1 MTFAIGR
8 RLAELQGALKRSDKG
23 INLTFLKN
31 ILVRYMR
38 DDDLDNSLPVI
49 AQALE
54 FSAREV
60 NEIRESRQ
68 RGLRG
73 VGRTLRGLLS

>member
-1 MTFAIGR
+1 MQA
-8 RLAELQGALKRSDKG
+8 ALKRSEKG
-23 INLTFLKN
+23 VNLTFLKN
-31 ILVRYMR
+31 ILVRYMKE
-38 DDDLDNSLPVI
+38 DDLDNSLPVI

-60 NEIRESRQ
+60 SEIRESRQ

-73 VGRTLRGLLS
+73 VGRSLRLW